1 MQNHGFR
8 IRVLLQRES
17 RSDAKSPFDSRLRYP
32 PQRQIR
38 NLMIVRIY
46 PADVAVASGEHHFL
60 RIAALHRLIRKE
72 TSAFVPCDGMARLR
86 HTPRDT
92 AVFLSVYAHGRI
104 HRVPDPEIFHTS
116 GMQTLFLPEGGN
128 CFWVVSAHP
137 PLEHLPGVI
146 GVRRDAAVAYQIRQ
160 HPCNHRP
167 SRKTEQEYLRVLCHA
182 ISLRQPFIVSHGN
195 MQRPHAEHVSDDDS
209 ARSGAWAALKM
220 NTLPGIPDAGI
231 GKDGY
236 VCAFMDAHSRPL
248 CQKDIVHLKTPSLS

>member
-1 MQNHGFR
+1 MRKSRRESSRTLHRRAGHESCVLLRKRIGKNPAERMLAQMGKYSPRRRKNSPYVCRIVLRIMQNHGFR

-17 RSDAKSPFDSRLRYP
+17 RSDAKSPFDSRLCDP

-46 PADVAVASGEHHFL
+46 PADVAVASGKHHFL

-86 HTPRDT
+86 HTPGDT

-128 CFWVVSAHP
+128 CFWVS
-137 PLEHLPGVI
+137 I
-146 GVRRDAAVAYQIRQ
+146 I
-160 HPCNHRP
+160 
-167 SRKTEQEYLRVLCHA
+167 
-182 ISLRQPFIVSHGN
+182 
-195 MQRPHAEHVSDDDS
+195 
-209 ARSGAWAALKM
+209 
-220 NTLPGIPDAGI
+220 
-231 GKDGY
+231 
-236 VCAFMDAHSRPL
+236 
-248 CQKDIVHLKTPSLS
+248 